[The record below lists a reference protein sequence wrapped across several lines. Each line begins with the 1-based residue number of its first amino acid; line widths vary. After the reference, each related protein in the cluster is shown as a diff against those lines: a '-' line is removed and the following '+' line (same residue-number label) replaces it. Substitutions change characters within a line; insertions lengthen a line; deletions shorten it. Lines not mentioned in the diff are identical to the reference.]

1 MSICILSGGVGG
13 AKLVAGFADGYA
25 PGRLNVIAN
34 TGDDFE
40 HLALPVSPDLD
51 TLMYTLAG
59 VANPETG
66 WGLVGESFE
75 FMAALKALGGDDWF
89 ILGDKDIATHVRR
102 RELLNSGA
110 SLSEATR
117 ELCQSFE
124 VQLNVIPMSN
134 EPVATIVSTDE
145 GELAFQEYFVK
156 RQAEPQVSALRFD
169 GSDTAKAA
177 PDALAAL
184 TADDLEAVVI
194 TPSNPYL
201 SIDPIL
207 SIAEI
212 RAAVANAGVPV
223 IAVSPIVGG
232 KALKGPTAKIMQE
245 LGLESSVHSIAEH
258 YRDIIDGLVI
268 DTADAASLND
278 IEALGIRCAVTNT
291 VMTGIDS
298 KRQLAEAV
306 MGFAEQLAAA

>member
-169 GSDTAKAA
+169 GSNTAKAA